1 MAQAGFPE
9 HPPSVDAIE
18 VVGARTHNLKNVSFQ
33 VPRGRLTVVTGVSGS
48 GKSSLAFDT
57 LYAEGQ
63 RRYVESMS
71 TYARQFIEK
80 MQRPDVDAI
89 HNIPPAIALEQKNSV
104 ANARSTIGTATE
116 VNDFLRLLFARV
128 GHVFCPDCDEE
139 VAGDS
144 PATAAAKLAKL
155 GPGKRLVVLAPVQ
168 IHGMDP
174 EADGTEGGARFESA
188 LAEMRRQGFTRAMA
202 EDGTMVDLEDFG
214 AESLIPA
221 KPGELGGGTG
231 VGDQGS
237 GVGDQGSGVGD
248 QGSGVGDQGSGVRG
262 RGSGTGG
269 RRGRSKGATLDLAS
283 ARIGHAARIDLV
295 ADRVAS
301 GPRSQSRLAEAL
313 EVAFRAG
320 AGRARVRDAD
330 SGAEWVF
337 TADLACPR
345 CGRPFRRPEPA
356 MFSFSSPLG
365 ACPTCQGFGRVIGID
380 LDKVIPDWSL
390 TLRDEPVAPWNTPS
404 NREMYDYLRKT
415 APEAPW
421 DVPLSEFTPEQRRVL
436 IEGNR
441 GRGPCNGAEG
451 GDWCGIQGF
460 FGWLEKKRYK
470 IQARVMLARYRAYTP
485 CPDCGGARL
494 RPEALAVRMDGQTI
508 AEVCSRSIEDLHEY
522 FDLLRLSPKEGEAAD
537 RLLQEIRSR
546 LHYLDNVGLGYL
558 TLDRQTRTLSG
569 GEAQR
574 INLATALGSSLTE
587 TLYVLDEPTVGLHSR
602 DTFRLLAI
610 LQELRE
616 TGNTVVVVEHDPDI
630 ILGADEVIDVGPA
643 AGELGGEI
651 LYAGPLQGLAR
662 AESSITARYLAR
674 PPERPLPSRLRRP
687 EGWIT
692 VRGARENNLK
702 DLDVRFPRGA
712 FCCVTG
718 VSGSGKTSLVQSVL
732 YAGFRKET
740 FRRRKT
746 GSEKGAIEV
755 GKYDRIEGIAAI
767 NEMLLVD
774 QRPIGRSSRSNPVTY
789 VKAYDGIRALFA
801 STRQARRAGVKPGH
815 FSFNVDGGR
824 CGTCA
829 GAGVVTLD
837 MHFLADVEVVC
848 EECDG
853 KRFVSRILDVTWN
866 GRNIDDV
873 LDMTVCEAMDFFAFE
888 NKIVRGLQPL
898 ANVGLG
904 YIRLGQSTAT
914 LSGGEA
920 QRLKLAGFLA
930 THRAASGVRGRGA
943 GRGGKGG
950 EDPFAGTFMIFDEP
964 TTGLHAADL
973 ERLVRLLHDL
983 VDRGASV
990 LVIEHNL
997 DLIGEADWIIDL
1009 GPEGGDAGGRIV
1021 AEGPPQRIMAC
1032 AESHTGRFLRER
1044 FGGA

>member
-1 MAQAGFPE
+1 MAQAGLPE
-9 HPPSVDAIE
+9 HLPSVDAIE

-33 VPRGRLTVVTGVSGS
+33 VRRGRLTVVTGVSGS

-89 HNIPPAIALEQKNSV
+89 HNIPPAIAIEQKNSV

-144 PATAAAKLAKL
+144 PATAAAKLAGL
-155 GPGKRLVVLAPVQ
+155 GPGKRLVVLAPVE
-168 IHGMDP
+168 IHGVDP
-174 EADGTEGGARFESA
+174 EAAGPEGGARLESA

-214 AESLIPA
+214 AERLIPA
-221 KPGELGGGTG
+221 KPGDLGEGTG

-237 GVGDQGSGVGD
+237 GT
-248 QGSGVGDQGSGVRG
+248 RG
-262 RGSGTGG
+262 QRSGTGG
-269 RRGRSKGATLDLAS
+269 RRSRSKGATLDLAS
-283 ARIGHAARIDLV
+283 ARIGHPARIDLV
-295 ADRVAS
+295 ADRVAT
-301 GPRSQSRLAEAL
+301 GPHSQSRLAEAL

-345 CGRPFRRPEPA
+345 CGRSFRRPEPA

-365 ACPTCQGFGRVIGID
+365 ACPTCQGFGRVVGID

-441 GRGPCNGAEG
+441 GRGPCSGAEG

-460 FGWLEKKRYK
+460 FTWLEKKRYK

-494 RPEALAVRMDGQTI
+494 RPEALAVRVDGQTI
-508 AEVCSRSIEDLHEY
+508 AEVCGRSIEDLHEY
-522 FDLLRLSPKEGEAAD
+522 FDLLRLPPKEEEAAD

-587 TLYVLDEPTVGLHSR
+587 TLYVLDEPT
-602 DTFRLLAI
+602 
-610 LQELRE
+610 
-616 TGNTVVVVEHDPDI
+616 
-630 ILGADEVIDVGPA
+630 
-643 AGELGGEI
+643 
-651 LYAGPLQGLAR
+651 
-662 AESSITARYLAR
+662 
-674 PPERPLPSRLRRP
+674 
-687 EGWIT
+687 
-692 VRGARENNLK
+692 
-702 DLDVRFPRGA
+702 
-712 FCCVTG
+712 
-718 VSGSGKTSLVQSVL
+718 
-732 YAGFRKET
+732 
-740 FRRRKT
+740 
-746 GSEKGAIEV
+746 
-755 GKYDRIEGIAAI
+755 
-767 NEMLLVD
+767 
-774 QRPIGRSSRSNPVTY
+774 
-789 VKAYDGIRALFA
+789 
-801 STRQARRAGVKPGH
+801 
-815 FSFNVDGGR
+815 
-824 CGTCA
+824 
-829 GAGVVTLD
+829 
-837 MHFLADVEVVC
+837 
-848 EECDG
+848 
-853 KRFVSRILDVTWN
+853 
-866 GRNIDDV
+866 
-873 LDMTVCEAMDFFAFE
+873 
-888 NKIVRGLQPL
+888 
-898 ANVGLG
+898 
-904 YIRLGQSTAT
+904 
-914 LSGGEA
+914 
-920 QRLKLAGFLA
+920 
-930 THRAASGVRGRGA
+930 
-943 GRGGKGG
+943 
-950 EDPFAGTFMIFDEP
+950 
-964 TTGLHAADL
+964 
-973 ERLVRLLHDL
+973 
-983 VDRGASV
+983 
-990 LVIEHNL
+990 
-997 DLIGEADWIIDL
+997 
-1009 GPEGGDAGGRIV
+1009 
-1021 AEGPPQRIMAC
+1021 
-1032 AESHTGRFLRER
+1032 
-1044 FGGA
+1044 